1 MKKLLL
7 FFALILLFGCESIL
21 KNDENIT
28 SINCPT
34 IFFSSENNVY
44 PLGNL
49 KNLDLD
55 EFEYKAK
62 LNNFNYS
69 KGCFADNS
77 KNYFKLNLLVLVEPI
92 NPTNKTLKIP
102 LFAILYDVN
111 NDIIEKQYFRIT
123 GELNY
128 SSQTNEYQLT
138 DLITM
143 LNIIS
148 EKNEDISS
156 ISIGFVNIK
165 NN

>member
-77 KNYFKLNLLVLVEPI
+77 KNYFKLNNE
-92 NPTNKTLKIP
+92 
-102 LFAILYDVN
+102 N
-111 NDIIEKQYFRIT
+111 NNNAKCIYIT
-123 GELNY
+123 I
-128 SSQTNEYQLT
+128 Q
-138 DLITM
+138 
-143 LNIIS
+143 
-148 EKNEDISS
+148 SS
-156 ISIGFVNIK
+156 ISDL
-165 NN
+165 NNFYEIENK